1 MNTLEAICAFVF
13 FACLFTNALGVLLD
27 EFRWTGHNQ
36 APSVYIEEITIPIVI
51 ADLSV
56 LAVDII
62 ARIVF

>member
-27 EFRWTGHNQ
+27 EFMWTGHSQ
-36 APSVYIEEITIPIVI
+36 APSVYIEEITIPIII

-62 ARIVF
+62 ARIAF